1 MSPSLVP
8 AELPLPAAASGWQQF
23 CRAAPLQKPGG
34 LHLHVASSFSNAL
47 KAAVAWEVGSH
58 PPLGS
63 AGAERGSWDL
73 AGHGLSGATGQR
85 RAGRPR
91 GAKAIV
97 LDWRILTQMAR
108 EKQIGGEMNK
118 LYR

>member
-8 AELPLPAAASGWQQF
+8 AERPLPAAVLAGSSS
-23 CRAAPLQKPGG
+23 AG
-34 LHLHVASSFSNAL
+34 LPRSRSLVGHISTASFSNAL

-63 AGAERGSWDL
+63 AGAERGSWDP
-73 AGHGLSGATGQR
+73 AGHGLRGGTGQR
-85 RAGRPR
+85 RARRPR

-108 EKQIGGEMNK
+108 EKQIGREMNK